1 MELNPSQTKMGFEE
15 ARLDLALWEVKAVRE
30 HKTHLVSCFLRLAGG
45 KLERKAR
52 RTKECAR
59 SLASFLPVCAPCV
72 SAQYLKTT
80 HARLCYSQLPG
91 SWHGNWKKHLWRTI
105 KRAWLVVRA
114 VSKCWQIVIFNEYT
128 ALEWPIKRSLSDI
141 APLFRPLIFYATAWY
156 LAVKQ
161 IFNTERK
168 SRISQSTWF
177 FVHCFLSTV
186 GINNHR
192 NKNTLLWRKWNI
204 WMLHSIQTISPQRV
218 NDVHSAFSK
227 QGKLS
232 HDLSFQNMIQ

>member
-1 MELNPSQTKMGFEE
+1 MELSLSQTKMGFEDVC
-15 ARLDLALWEVKAVRE
+15 LDLALWEVKGGCQRTQNTSCVLLPPTRWRKTRKESKEDEGVR
-30 HKTHLVSCFLRLAGG
+30 SPCF
-45 KLERKAR
+45 
-52 RTKECAR
+52 CQ
-59 SLASFLPVCAPCV
+59 CAPCV

-80 HARLCYSQLPG
+80 HARLCYSQLPS

-156 LAVKQ
+156 LAAKQ

-168 SRISQSTWF
+168 RRISQSTRF
-177 FVHCFLSTV
+177 LVHCEYWQSLEQNSTFM
-186 GINNHR
+186 
-192 NKNTLLWRKWNI
+192 RK
-204 WMLHSIQTISPQRV
+204 MEHLDP
-218 NDVHSAFSK
+218 
-227 QGKLS
+227 
-232 HDLSFQNMIQ
+232 